1 MEQNDVLR
9 TRELLRRRREAHRE
23 ALRQEVERLTIAA
36 KELGGQWMVLVGSQ
50 ALDRAI
56 AQVLSPT
63 VGRSG
68 DQFLVKDQVIPLTG

>member
-1 MEQNDVLR
+1 MGLIRSLDVQSFVNTYSSLPVKQQ
-9 TRELLRRRREAHRE
+9 RRLEEKAQAYIR
-23 ALRQEVERLTIAA
+23 
-36 KELGGQWMVLVGSQ
+36 

-68 DQFLVKDQVIPLTG
+68 NQFLVKDQVIPLTG